1 MSWFLNYMPAAMPV
15 SRREWDTLQLC
26 VSQRTVTCHFLEEYD
41 LVSCLLDCFLFSDR
55 HTADNLS
62 EHLLRITREW
72 EIQEKLVACVTDGAS
87 NITLAIQKCRWKHL
101 HCFAHTLNL
110 ILADTTDKVKHI
122 VDHFHRSSLSAEKLR
137 ATLAQMGLPD
147 LKVLQDC
154 PTRWNSTFY
163 MLKRFVKLRDAI
175 ITTLA
180 LVNAAVSTLTDEEWE
195 AIEEACEVLQPY
207 EEVTVEISGEGL
219 SASHTRTGRFKQPV
233 VVSLLTALNAEMAK
247 RFHRIEFN
255 SLLSAIQRLTNAA
268 AQATIS
274 DPSQQEA
281 LVEQGAAGGQP
292 TGESMIWGDFDEQV
306 SGLVSHVNA
315 GTEATLEIRSFLQEA
330 LIPRS
335 SNPLTWWKSRSVIY
349 PRLTR
354 LMMER
359 LCVVATS
366 VPSERV
372 FSKMGL
378 IISERRSRL
387 SPSKAQQVMF
397 LNANLK

>member
-1 MSWFLNYMPAAMPV
+1 
-15 SRREWDTLQLC
+15 
-26 VSQRTVTCHFLEEYD
+26 
-41 LVSCLLDCFLFSDR
+41 
-55 HTADNLS
+55 
-62 EHLLRITREW
+62 
-72 EIQEKLVACVTDGAS
+72 
-87 NITLAIQKCRWKHL
+87 
-101 HCFAHTLNL
+101 
-110 ILADTTDKVKHI
+110 
-122 VDHFHRSSLSAEKLR
+122 
-137 ATLAQMGLPD
+137 MGLPD

-163 MLKRFVKLRDAI
+163 MLKRFVKLMDAI
-175 ITTLA
+175 ITILA
-180 LVNAAVSTLTDEEWE
+180 LVNAAVATLTHEEWE

-207 EEVTVEISGEGL
+207 EEVTVEISGEG
-219 SASHTRTGRFKQPV
+219 FKRKTFSDDQ
-233 VVSLLTALNAEMAK
+233 AAND
-247 RFHRIEFN
+247 
-255 SLLSAIQRLTNAA
+255 AIQRFTNAA

-359 LCVVATS
+359 LCCRHVSA
-366 VPSERV
+366 
-372 FSKMGL
+372 
-378 IISERRSRL
+378 I
-387 SPSKAQQVMF
+387 
-397 LNANLK
+397 